1 MLLKSLS
8 FLLFPTLTSGENLGP
23 FSSTPSVFK
32 SIHSECLGSV
42 RSFMWEYTKAQVWET
57 DWDQGDIW
65 LTWLSRGLHLKKM
78 QSRWLNSRCFRSI
91 LETVCGCTKAGDLQ
105 RPNSRNR
112 WRRTGWNPM
121 EKQQK
126 EKKKKKKKAPV
137 PSGTTPPPRRQ
148 QLCNFISGSKQLAA
162 LKTAAQLLSPFSDVQ
177 YKLICQNIQE
187 SSLH

>member
-126 EKKKKKKKAPV
+126 EKKKKKKKPLCLVALPLPPGGSTYV
-137 PSGTTPPPRRQ
+137 SLLVALSSSQLWRLLPSCSLPSQ
-148 QLCNFISGSKQLAA
+148 MCN
-162 LKTAAQLLSPFSDVQ
+162 T
-177 YKLICQNIQE
+177 N
-187 SSLH
+187 